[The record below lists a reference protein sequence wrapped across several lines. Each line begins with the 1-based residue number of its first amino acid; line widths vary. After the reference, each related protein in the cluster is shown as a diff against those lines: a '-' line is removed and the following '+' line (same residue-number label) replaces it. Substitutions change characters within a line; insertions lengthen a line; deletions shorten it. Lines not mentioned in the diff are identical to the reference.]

1 MNRRGYRYICPEN
14 KICPT
19 RVGMNRPERNRALPK
34 RWHLPHTR
42 GDEPRQLPL
51 ILSTVPHL
59 PHTRGDEPVNKPKI
73 IQTNFYI
80 CPTRVGMNR
89 AICGMLGNTQAI
101 CPTRVGMNRAYL
113 AGCRCTIAI
122 CPTRVGMNRSSARY
136 TTADRAHLPH
146 TRGDEPKG
154 K

>member
-1 MNRRGYRYICPEN
+1 
-14 KICPT
+14 
-19 RVGMNRPERNRALPK
+19 MNRPERNRALPK

-59 PHTRGDEPVNKPKI
+59 PHTRGDEPVTKPKI
-73 IQTNFYI
+73 IQTNFY
-80 CPTRVGMNR
+80 
-89 AICGMLGNTQAI
+89 
-101 CPTRVGMNRAYL
+101 
-113 AGCRCTIAI
+113 I

-146 TRGDEPKG
+146 TRGDELLPTRLLHIVQPATAPHAWG
-154 K
+154 